1 MKNLLSLFTRETKSN
16 SIPKKNL
23 KLSVTYSNTEH
34 FRGFKRIQI
43 ASYGIVDP
51 PEEMPETKG
60 KTVRIDLLTSE
71 KGELY
76 CDVFLDDKR
85 IGCLFQESV
94 DLFQKPGFD
103 QVHIEFREV
112 LGADGK
118 TFLRPKMLAHLREEV
133 RL

>member
-1 MKNLLSLFTRETKSN
+1 MMKNLLSLFTKAEKSN
-16 SIPKKNL
+16 IPKKNL
-23 KLSVTYSNTEH
+23 NLSVTYSNTEH

-51 PEEMPETKG
+51 PAEMPETKG

-76 CDVFLDDKR
+76 CDVFLDEKR

-118 TFLRPKMLAHLREEV
+118 TFLRPNMLAHLRKEV
-133 RL
+133 IE

>member
-1 MKNLLSLFTRETKSN
+1 
-16 SIPKKNL
+16 
-23 KLSVTYSNTEH
+23 
-34 FRGFKRIQI
+34 
-43 ASYGIVDP
+43 
-51 PEEMPETKG
+51 MPETKG
-60 KTVRIDLLTSE
+60 KTVRIDLLTS
-71 KGELY
+71 KDGELY

-94 DLFQKPGFD
+94 DLFQKPGFG

-133 RL
+133 IE